1 MKKKYAVVQC
11 HYYLTGDLS
20 ICLYMPLGCTPL
32 HWAAIRDNLE
42 ACTVLVQAGK
52 KEDLMLTDNTG
63 LTPAQLAA
71 EKNHRQVAVFLVGI
85 L

>member
-1 MKKKYAVVQC
+1 M
-11 HYYLTGDLS
+11 
-20 ICLYMPLGCTPL
+20 
-32 HWAAIRDNLE
+32 HWAAIRGNLE

-52 KEDLMLTDNTG
+52 KEDLIITDNTG

-71 EKNHRQVAVFLVGI
+71 EKNQRQVSFFLVGDNTDTFFSYTVYLMLVVAATYSYI